1 MAHQL
6 PVELQKLRRQLEA
19 SRWDLRCAV
28 DDLEHSLNLP
38 SRAREAI
45 ASHPMRY
52 ALYALAGGALA
63 SRVIPMVFRIA
74 RPTMSAKMLRT
85 MLQAVVPLAAPYV
98 LQRLSQMSPTPP
110 LPASGAPAVGS

>member
-6 PVELQKLRRQLEA
+6 PAELQKLRRQLEA

-45 ASHPMRY
+45 ATHPLRY
-52 ALYALAGGALA
+52 AMYALAGGALA
-63 SRVIPMVFRIA
+63 SRVVPMVFRIA
-74 RPTMSAKMLRT
+74 RPTMSAKVLRT
-85 MLQAVVPLAAPYV
+85 MLQAVIPLAAPYV
-98 LQRLSQMSPTPP
+98 LQRLSELSPPP
-110 LPASGAPAVGS
+110 PPPPSGAPASGS

>member
-1 MAHQL
+1 MAHQQ

-45 ASHPMRY
+45 ATHPVRY
-52 ALYALAGGALA
+52 ALYAVVGGALV
-63 SRVIPMVFRIA
+63 SRVLPLLFRLG
-74 RPTMSAKMLRT
+74 RPSGGAKMLRT
-85 MLQAVVPLAAPYV
+85 VVQAVVPLAAPYV
-98 LQRLSQMSPTPP
+98 LQKLAQH
-110 LPASGAPAVGS
+110 LPATPEAPLAPAIRT

>member
-6 PVELQKLRRQLEA
+6 PAELQKLRRQLEA
-19 SRWDLRCAV
+19 SRWELRCAV

-63 SRVIPMVFRIA
+63 SRVIPMVFRMA

-98 LQRLSQMSPTPP
+98 LQRLSQVSSTPS
-110 LPASGAPAVGS
+110 LPAPGAPAASS

>member
-1 MAHQL
+1 MAHQQ

-45 ASHPMRY
+45 ATHPVRY
-52 ALYALAGGALA
+52 ALYALVGGALA
-63 SRVIPMVFRIA
+63 SRVLPLIFRLG
-74 RPTMSAKMLRT
+74 RPSGGAKVLRT
-85 MLQAVVPLAAPYV
+85 VLQAVVPLAAPYV
-98 LQRLSQMSPTPP
+98 LQKLAQQV
-110 LPASGAPAVGS
+110 PASQETPMAPAIQS

>member
-63 SRVIPMVFRIA
+63 SRVIPMVFRMA

-98 LQRLSQMSPTPP
+98 LQRLSQMAPTPS
-110 LPASGAPAVGS
+110 LPVPGTPAVGS